1 MQATYDA
8 VVALTDAFCHD
19 HLNDEYRDLARA
31 MTAALCRKRPS
42 PLASGQPRT
51 WACAIVYALG
61 QLNFLSDKASRPHMA
76 MAEVCDAFGV
86 GQGTAGAKARI
97 VTHALRTTHRMDPT

>member
-31 MTAALCRKRPS
+31 MTAVLCRKRPS
-42 PLASGQPRT
+42 PLVSGS
-51 WACAIVYALG
+51 YAPGLRHH
-61 QLNFLSDKASRPHMA
+61 LRIRP
-76 MAEVCDAFGV
+76 
-86 GQGTAGAKARI
+86 T
-97 VTHALRTTHRMDPT
+97 

>member
-1 MQATYDA
+1 MKSPRSSVVPKSMQATYDG

-42 PLASGQPRT
+42 PLVSGQLRT
-51 WACAIVYALG
+51 WACGIIYALG
-61 QLNFLSDKASRPHMA
+61 QLNFLSDKASQPSIA
-76 MAEVCDAFGV
+76 VQGV
-86 GQGTAGAKARI
+86 GA
-97 VTHALRTTHRMDPT
+97 